1 MAGPISLHRD
11 YRRTESVGRLT
22 FEKRG
27 LVPRVRVRLLDAN
40 LGTAQAKSALPYSY
54 LSASM
59 GSRREALMAGS
70 IPLTSPTNVRMM
82 VAMTTMDGS
91 MISRMSAAS
100 AFLAIAL

>member
-59 GSRREALMAGS
+59 GSRREALIAGS
-70 IPLTSPTNVRMM
+70 IPLIRPTNVKMT
-82 VAMTTMDGS
+82 VATNTIVGS
-91 MISRMSAAS
+91 MMSRMSAAS
-100 AFLAIAL
+100 AFLATAL